1 MKKKN
6 LIILLF
12 IPFLIALLGVVTIN
26 TTFSFIDNDI
36 VGIKWDYQENM
47 TFEVRD
53 ALYLLKAEGIN
64 EKNYPAGRGNNLIWR
79 VANKDTSITEPLA
92 EIVESGG
99 NYYLKTLNPG
109 EIIVTCSNE
118 KGNVFKNFIAI
129 LFTKGTN
136 VITINTI
143 ITGSQQNIDNV
154 TYYGEYDLKD
164 HKKVKASF
172 DIKVTLS
179 QNDNTRLYVS
189 STSDNVTVDLNA
201 GKVYING
208 INTSSKM
215 SYFTIS
221 GEGGTLTTIDKTYSF
236 RVVEDGVNVYTY
248 DDLLDCTNRS
258 DTGEIVVLR
267 KSFESYETFKTLKDT
282 TNNVVCFGE
291 YKLVKVNTDEE
302 KAKFDFTNDIYRFT
316 TTYNKNYI
324 NQWNEYIKSKKGTN
338 FVDDKIN
345 VGLHVQKDFYGNGY
359 TINMHNL
366 TYPSEVREEGEGN
379 DSVLLPVLGKDDLFR
394 GPLPFYALGDHN
406 NMPLVEAYGQ
416 DNIGMYV
423 DGNNITINDVK
434 VKNCN
439 LRDMI
444 KNLDTVGTVL
454 EINGDNNTVKNAVL
468 SNGKTVLRC
477 FSSMNTKVNNSL
489 LENSRNFLMSIGTNE
504 YIAPSEEN
512 EEFLAQGNEGDK
524 IVTSYL
530 VADFPDKAK
539 MKAQLL
545 GIQKSLNDER
555 QITELPL
562 EERYKG
568 TMEVTDTFFYRSGI
582 ASISLDTMFNGP
594 FLYSSI
600 PSQIAGMLSMVP
612 SKDGTNLADL
622 LFKHIGGMSYPIKL
636 VLKGN
641 TKFYDYKT
649 IDEMDINGLIKENIS
664 DFVRMVKPDYAGFV
678 TIDKIFPI
686 KSYLFDAASSK
697 YTSAKDGKTYINV
710 PIAYYGGGSNL
721 STVDISELNN
731 KEMFKDTL
739 TIDFLEQYLNLKQS
753 HKNYSSIADLV
764 LACVRD
770 NDMNTCKNIVLK
782 SVTVVTGYEPF
793 KFMCTTNDGY
803 LLGESPNVKDLI
815 ENAKGE

>member
-1 MKKKN
+1 MKELVNEAEK
-6 LIILLF
+6 ILTDKDRDLNEF
-12 IPFLIALLGVVTIN
+12 GRLMDYNWQMKRSLNKDIST
-26 TTFSFIDNDI
+26 SFIDEI
-36 VGIKWDYQENM
+36 YERAKKAG
-47 TFEVRD
+47 
-53 ALYLLKAEGIN
+53 ALGGKVLG
-64 EKNYPAGRGNNLIWR
+64 AG
-79 VANKDTSITEPLA
+79 
-92 EIVESGG
+92 GG
-99 NYYLKTLNPG
+99 G
-109 EIIVTCSNE
+109 
-118 KGNVFKNFIAI
+118 FI
-129 LFTKGTN
+129 LFYVELDKQAS
-136 VITINTI
+136 VRRAL
-143 ITGSQQNIDNV
+143 Q
-154 TYYGEYDLKD
+154 DL
-164 HKKVKASF
+164 
-172 DIKVTLS
+172 
-179 QNDNTRLYVS
+179 LYVPFQFETEG
-189 STSDNVTVDLNA
+189 TSVIYYQPETYLPQ
-201 GKVYING
+201 GKRAN
-208 INTSSKM
+208 
-215 SYFTIS
+215 
-221 GEGGTLTTIDKTYSF
+221 L
-236 RVVEDGVNVYTY
+236 EDDVWF
-248 DDLLDCTNRS
+248 DDQQGYWMNR
-258 DTGEIVVLR
+258 EM
-267 KSFESYETFKTLKDT
+267 KE
-282 TNNVVCFGE
+282 
-291 YKLVKVNTDEE
+291 KL
-302 KAKFDFTNDIYRFT
+302 AK
-316 TTYNKNYI
+316 K
-324 NQWNEYIKSKKGTN
+324 
-338 FVDDKIN
+338 
-345 VGLHVQKDFYGNGY
+345 
-359 TINMHNL
+359 
-366 TYPSEVREEGEGN
+366 REEGEGN

-454 EINGDNNTVKNAVL
+454 EINGDNNIVRNAVL